1 MQLLVLLLIL
11 PILGTNCELT
21 ESVIF
26 QPVDDIQT
34 SKSSWI
40 FSTAVDFTPYL
51 RSLRSVFSYGR
62 NVKETVVAFKST
74 FHRQHPRYME
84 LLNITVDDLNLALD
98 EILHMQTEASNLIDH
113 LADRHKRSLLPFG
126 GLFSFLFGT
135 ADQNDLDSVKADI
148 KQLYRNQMDQTNVL
162 NDVISITNVSR
173 GLINENI
180 KKINNIIDTI
190 INLNYWH
197 NTPLFNISVILQCD
211 VYLYYFTGTT
221 PYLEV
226 LAWLCVCT

>member
-74 FHRQHPRYME
+74 FHRQHPRYMK
-84 LLNITVDDLNLALD
+84 LLNITVDDLNLAID
-98 EILHMQTEASNLIDH
+98 EILHMQTEASN
-113 LADRHKRSLLPFG
+113 
-126 GLFSFLFGT
+126 
-135 ADQNDLDSVKADI
+135 
-148 KQLYRNQMDQTNVL
+148 
-162 NDVISITNVSR
+162 
-173 GLINENI
+173 
-180 KKINNIIDTI
+180 
-190 INLNYWH
+190 
-197 NTPLFNISVILQCD
+197 
-211 VYLYYFTGTT
+211 
-221 PYLEV
+221 
-226 LAWLCVCT
+226 